1 MRTNAAHNTSPIRIG
16 GACGYW
22 GESAMATPQF
32 LRAEAVDF
40 IVYDYLAEITM
51 SLLARARD
59 KDAKA
64 GFATD
69 FISGVLQPNL
79 AAIADQKVRLLTNA
93 GGVNP
98 AACAEAVRALI
109 KAMGLNLNV
118 GVITGDDLLADK
130 AKLARDAPIDMG
142 DGRAFPDLETIT
154 SVNAYIGAFPLARAL
169 DLGADIVIAGRCV
182 DSALTLAPCIH
193 HFGWQ
198 ATDWDRLAAGSLAGH
213 LIECGP
219 QATGG
224 NFTDWQEAGDIA
236 TIGYP
241 VAEIDSDGT
250 CTLTK
255 PAGTTGL
262 VSVGTV
268 SEQMLYEIG
277 DPAAY
282 QLPDVT
288 SDFSGVKIT
297 QQGSDR
303 VQVTGARGTPPP
315 KSLKTCLTHTNGYRT
330 GMQIAHYGVD
340 AHLKADAFATAA
352 LERAKVTLR
361 TSNLGDFTE
370 VSVEI
375 LGADSQFGAQP
386 QPAREVVTKIA
397 AKHPSPFGCGVLL
410 KEIAGL
416 GLAAA
421 PGLSGF
427 QGARPKPSPVY
438 QLFSFP
444 LDRQAV
450 TLNVSVDGKAPETMQ
465 PVLPAEPH
473 DACGPSLNPTPP
485 DAPAPTGET
494 ICVPLVALAF
504 GRSGDK
510 GDAANIGV
518 IARHPDYLPYL
529 WHGLSVD
536 VVHEAF
542 AHFLGPQSAPTAIKK
557 YLLPGAQAINFVLP
571 HVLGGGGTASLRS
584 DPQGKGYAQI
594 LLATPITIARDIF
607 EAGS

>member
-1 MRTNAAHNTSPIRIG
+1 
-16 GACGYW
+16 
-22 GESAMATPQF
+22 MATPQF

-268 SEQMLYEIG
+268 
-277 DPAAY
+277 
-282 QLPDVT
+282 
-288 SDFSGVKIT
+288 
-297 QQGSDR
+297 
-303 VQVTGARGTPPP
+303 
-315 KSLKTCLTHTNGYRT
+315 
-330 GMQIAHYGVD
+330 
-340 AHLKADAFATAA
+340 
-352 LERAKVTLR
+352 
-361 TSNLGDFTE
+361 
-370 VSVEI
+370 
-375 LGADSQFGAQP
+375 
-386 QPAREVVTKIA
+386 
-397 AKHPSPFGCGVLL
+397 
-410 KEIAGL
+410 
-416 GLAAA
+416 
-421 PGLSGF
+421 
-427 QGARPKPSPVY
+427 
-438 QLFSFP
+438 
-444 LDRQAV
+444 
-450 TLNVSVDGKAPETMQ
+450 
-465 PVLPAEPH
+465 
-473 DACGPSLNPTPP
+473 
-485 DAPAPTGET
+485 
-494 ICVPLVALAF
+494 
-504 GRSGDK
+504 
-510 GDAANIGV
+510 
-518 IARHPDYLPYL
+518 
-529 WHGLSVD
+529 
-536 VVHEAF
+536 
-542 AHFLGPQSAPTAIKK
+542 
-557 YLLPGAQAINFVLP
+557 
-571 HVLGGGGTASLRS
+571 
-584 DPQGKGYAQI
+584 
-594 LLATPITIARDIF
+594 
-607 EAGS
+607 